1 MFYKY
6 LLINDE
12 GNKVLYLYV
21 DNNFEFGSM
30 DYKKDKDNIYL
41 KVKKYMER
49 MGISFSGNKV
59 CFVKNGI
66 IIGMID
72 ISDYDFSYNR
82 LVEIIDANSSDKLID
97 MEKSNG
103 LIEKLKLNEYIF
115 GVVSGEMPAIF
126 KEESLKAQAVIARTY
141 ALKRL
146 KNNLPIKN
154 FNSTQI
160 YRDNHY
166 LKEIW
171 GNNYDNYRSKILKA
185 IRDTDNEV
193 IKFDGDYIDAYY
205 HLSSNGQTEDSR
217 NVLKLA
223 YPYLTSVSSNWDID
237 KDKVSRRI
245 IPNDYLSKLL
255 NIKIEEGM
263 KVEILMK
270 TIGHRV
276 KYVQFGDKVFD
287 GLILSNRL
295 GLDSNDFTVTVDKQY
310 TTFTTHG
317 YGHGLGLSKY
327 GAEAMARA
335 GYSYREIINHYYP
348 NTYIEKI
355 NFENK

>member
-6 LLINDE
+6 LLISDE

-82 LVEIIDANSSDKLID
+82 LVEVIDANSSDKLID

-126 KEESLKAQAVIARTY
+126 K
-141 ALKRL
+141 
-146 KNNLPIKN
+146 
-154 FNSTQI
+154 
-160 YRDNHY
+160 
-166 LKEIW
+166 
-171 GNNYDNYRSKILKA
+171 
-185 IRDTDNEV
+185 
-193 IKFDGDYIDAYY
+193 
-205 HLSSNGQTEDSR
+205 
-217 NVLKLA
+217 
-223 YPYLTSVSSNWDID
+223 
-237 KDKVSRRI
+237 
-245 IPNDYLSKLL
+245 
-255 NIKIEEGM
+255 
-263 KVEILMK
+263 
-270 TIGHRV
+270 
-276 KYVQFGDKVFD
+276 
-287 GLILSNRL
+287 
-295 GLDSNDFTVTVDKQY
+295 
-310 TTFTTHG
+310 
-317 YGHGLGLSKY
+317 
-327 GAEAMARA
+327 
-335 GYSYREIINHYYP
+335 
-348 NTYIEKI
+348 
-355 NFENK
+355 

>member
-6 LLINDE
+6 LLINDD

-115 GVVSGEMPAIF
+115 GVV
-126 KEESLKAQAVIARTY
+126 Y
-141 ALKRL
+141 
-146 KNNLPIKN
+146 
-154 FNSTQI
+154 
-160 YRDNHY
+160 
-166 LKEIW
+166 
-171 GNNYDNYRSKILKA
+171 
-185 IRDTDNEV
+185 
-193 IKFDGDYIDAYY
+193 
-205 HLSSNGQTEDSR
+205 
-217 NVLKLA
+217 
-223 YPYLTSVSSNWDID
+223 
-237 KDKVSRRI
+237 
-245 IPNDYLSKLL
+245 
-255 NIKIEEGM
+255 
-263 KVEILMK
+263 
-270 TIGHRV
+270 
-276 KYVQFGDKVFD
+276 
-287 GLILSNRL
+287 
-295 GLDSNDFTVTVDKQY
+295 
-310 TTFTTHG
+310 
-317 YGHGLGLSKY
+317 
-327 GAEAMARA
+327 
-335 GYSYREIINHYYP
+335 
-348 NTYIEKI
+348 
-355 NFENK
+355 

>member
-154 FNSTQI
+154 SA
-160 YRDNHY
+160 
-166 LKEIW
+166 EI
-171 GNNYDNYRSKILKA
+171 
-185 IRDTDNEV
+185 
-193 IKFDGDYIDAYY
+193 
-205 HLSSNGQTEDSR
+205 
-217 NVLKLA
+217 
-223 YPYLTSVSSNWDID
+223 
-237 KDKVSRRI
+237 
-245 IPNDYLSKLL
+245 
-255 NIKIEEGM
+255 
-263 KVEILMK
+263 
-270 TIGHRV
+270 
-276 KYVQFGDKVFD
+276 
-287 GLILSNRL
+287 
-295 GLDSNDFTVTVDKQY
+295 
-310 TTFTTHG
+310 
-317 YGHGLGLSKY
+317 
-327 GAEAMARA
+327 
-335 GYSYREIINHYYP
+335 
-348 NTYIEKI
+348 
-355 NFENK
+355 

>member
-126 KEESLKAQAVIARTY
+126 KEESLK
-141 ALKRL
+141 
-146 KNNLPIKN
+146 
-154 FNSTQI
+154 
-160 YRDNHY
+160 
-166 LKEIW
+166 EI
-171 GNNYDNYRSKILKA
+171 G
-185 IRDTDNEV
+185 
-193 IKFDGDYIDAYY
+193 
-205 HLSSNGQTEDSR
+205 
-217 NVLKLA
+217 
-223 YPYLTSVSSNWDID
+223 
-237 KDKVSRRI
+237 
-245 IPNDYLSKLL
+245 
-255 NIKIEEGM
+255 
-263 KVEILMK
+263 
-270 TIGHRV
+270 
-276 KYVQFGDKVFD
+276 
-287 GLILSNRL
+287 
-295 GLDSNDFTVTVDKQY
+295 
-310 TTFTTHG
+310 
-317 YGHGLGLSKY
+317 
-327 GAEAMARA
+327 RA
-335 GYSYREIINHYYP
+335 HV
-348 NTYIEKI
+348 
-355 NFENK
+355 

>member
-154 FNSTQI
+154 FM
-160 YRDNHY
+160 
-166 LKEIW
+166 
-171 GNNYDNYRSKILKA
+171 
-185 IRDTDNEV
+185 
-193 IKFDGDYIDAYY
+193 
-205 HLSSNGQTEDSR
+205 
-217 NVLKLA
+217 
-223 YPYLTSVSSNWDID
+223 
-237 KDKVSRRI
+237 I
-245 IPNDYLSKLL
+245 I
-255 NIKIEEGM
+255 I
-263 KVEILMK
+263 V
-270 TIGHRV
+270 V
-276 KYVQFGDKVFD
+276 KY
-287 GLILSNRL
+287 
-295 GLDSNDFTVTVDKQY
+295 
-310 TTFTTHG
+310 
-317 YGHGLGLSKY
+317 
-327 GAEAMARA
+327 
-335 GYSYREIINHYYP
+335 
-348 NTYIEKI
+348 
-355 NFENK
+355 